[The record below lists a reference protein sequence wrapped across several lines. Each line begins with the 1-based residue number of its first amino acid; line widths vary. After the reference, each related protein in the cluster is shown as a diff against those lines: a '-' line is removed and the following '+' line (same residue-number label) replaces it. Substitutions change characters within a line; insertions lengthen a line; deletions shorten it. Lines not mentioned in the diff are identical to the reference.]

1 MTAKK
6 LWSNIKKVAVSYPF
20 TAAAFFVAGA
30 LAGAWLL

>member
-20 TAAAFFVAGA
+20 TAAAFFAAGA
-30 LAGAWLL
+30 LVGVWFL